1 MLQTRSYSFPSQG
14 PKTYGKYGISK
25 IEKNVAWHGFQ
36 IHKCGMD
43 STMHNHSFWIPANK
57 TNCLNHT
64 NHYIPFA
71 HRTLSRCPPRI
82 MHCISELGGGQSV
95 NCTPTPSDS
104 RPVWCWWVWDTKTPA
119 GLHGEWFC
127 QRFAPDL
134 SEEKLQGKNLSQ
146 TKITRCQIKGSPI
159 FSARVIRCEVF
170 PRQNCNQVFV
180 WALEAGGGEGVGPK
194 QNCPRGSPSKQV
206 ESLVG
211 SWSNCSD
218 KACCGLKGTPWFA
231 SSWKHIN
238 GNPELTLELLLIE
251 TRLLILKRF
260 LAW

>member
-1 MLQTRSYSFPSQG
+1 MVHQYKCLTSSCFRLDLPSQG
-14 PKTYGKYGISK
+14 PKIYGKIWYPPNW
-25 IEKNVAWHGFQ
+25 ENCAWHGFQ

-43 STMHNHSFWIPANK
+43 STMHITTPSEYQQTKQTASTTPTTIFPLPMAQ
-57 TNCLNHT
+57 
-64 NHYIPFA
+64 
-71 HRTLSRCPPRI
+71 TLSRCPPRLI

-180 WALEAGGGEGVGPK
+180 WALEAGG
-194 QNCPRGSPSKQV
+194 R
-206 ESLVG
+206 
-211 SWSNCSD
+211 
-218 KACCGLKGTPWFA
+218 
-231 SSWKHIN
+231 
-238 GNPELTLELLLIE
+238 
-251 TRLLILKRF
+251 
-260 LAW
+260 

>member
-1 MLQTRSYSFPSQG
+1 MVHQYKCLTSSCFRQDL
-14 PKTYGKYGISK
+14 SK
-25 IEKNVAWHGFQ
+25 SGAKILWKIWYPPNWEKCAWHGFQ

-43 STMHNHSFWIPANK
+43 STMHNHSLWIPANK

-64 NHYIPFA
+64 NHRHIPSA
-71 HRTLSRCPPRI
+71 HRTLSRCPPPRI

-104 RPVWCWWVWDTKTPA
+104 RPVWCWWVWGTKTPA

-146 TKITRCQIKGSPI
+146 TKITRCQIKSSPI

-180 WALEAGGGEGVGPK
+180 WALEAGGG
-194 QNCPRGSPSKQV
+194 
-206 ESLVG
+206 
-211 SWSNCSD
+211 
-218 KACCGLKGTPWFA
+218 
-231 SSWKHIN
+231 
-238 GNPELTLELLLIE
+238 
-251 TRLLILKRF
+251 
-260 LAW
+260 